1 MTSASSKA
9 KNAGCAMRT
18 EMKLQTVDSWYAQ
31 CTLQG
36 FLILHQSFPGEPHVI
51 TK

>member
-1 MTSASSKA
+1 MTSANSKA
-9 KNAGCAMRT
+9 KDAGCAMRT

-31 CTLQG
+31 RTLQG